1 MKSKNRMLAR
11 RGGSGIQCVAF
22 ARVETGIQISGN
34 AVNWWENAAG
44 VYQRG
49 ARPELGSVLNFRA
62 NARMHL
68 GHVAVVTNVVDSRQ
82 IDIDQA
88 NWPGPGIYAGSVARD
103 IRVVD
108 VSPDNDW
115 SAVRVALGHTGDFGS
130 VYPTFGFIYD
140 RADRGNVVTASAI
153 PAAPLPSLNPAPS
166 DLRLTLV
173 RATRNAAPNQLLAE
187 GQSVSYAEVAEAPD
201 TLPAARHAH
210 LRVRSR

>member
-1 MKSKNRMLAR
+1 MSR
-11 RGGSGIQCVAF
+11 SI
-22 ARVETGIQISGN
+22 
-34 AVNWWENAAG
+34 
-44 VYQRG
+44 
-49 ARPELGSVLNFRA
+49 
-62 NARMHL
+62 
-68 GHVAVVTNVVDSRQ
+68 NV
-82 IDIDQA
+82 I
-88 NWPGPGIYAGSVARD
+88 
-103 IRVVD
+103 D
-108 VSPDNDW
+108 VSPANDW
-115 SAVRVALGHTGDFGS
+115 SAVRVALGQTSVFGS

-173 RATRNAAPNQLLAE
+173 RATRHAAPNQLLAE